1 MVSISSPRVSS
12 FIAIVLL
19 TIYLLLV
26 TSDENETFINP
37 DVQLVFLLIVG
48 TFIAIAAFNFAA
60 NEIKQTEGATSLFD
74 ISKKKL
80 ISIFL
85 FASFITIGYNGLIVI
100 LLEIFSGTEA
110 TRFGKILTF
119 VIVGF
124 LLIFP
129 FFQYIFLAKPGEGS
143 SIPAEFPIEKMLES
157 IRERVKSPFIAAVIA
172 YFLSYVIPYIIIYN
186 LVDRNFQ
193 LTIFL
198 IAIILPLI
206 SLGALAG
213 AGIGEDLIRLRLLR
227 KPIRDLKK
235 LGGPKINVR
244 ELKFEVGGFLLVII
258 AIQALVTT
266 AIFGI
271 FSIINALDIN
281 ERATVGITGPLL
293 FLTLFNKGR
302 GSTKEMKEVWSEGGF
317 KVDAFQIFLPIF
329 VFFGVILSSA
339 LEVLVSQ
346 PSGSGV
352 LSEAGLNEARIL
364 TVSILIIQNLVLI
377 STALLIY
384 RRPPEAAERRLIKEV
399 PKFYGDDT
407 TGYLYIYNKLTSD
420 SSVEN
425 LLLEINKIINK
436 DVSKAINFK
445 SILMESFT
453 TGSPQVQIAAAQV
466 TVTIT
471 KRMKKFE
478 VDYFE
483 LVNKAFNSEVIGS
496 RIYAVRAMSN
506 ILKFLEGQQK
516 EEAIIAFSEKINDP
530 DSVVSWDTSLAL
542 QRLIIE
548 EPEYRMFVL
557 AYIIRIF
564 LSTTHE
570 GSKNA
575 ITRFLNRIAKE
586 SDEIGTMAI
595 SILGTQ
601 LEQGK
606 TQHLDNLLQGIRAL
620 LRANSYLSEDLL
632 DVISIGIVNPDEKIR
647 KDYFMVL
654 TNLAEYGAG
663 RDKEVLNYIMSGV
676 NDESTKIQIL
686 AYEALAKDVIN
697 HPELI
702 DDIFVFLID
711 QFHVLADEAK
721 IGALDVLEA
730 IAKQDPSRHQELFNL
745 LKMYADTT
753 NPIVQADILK
763 VMAIIPLAT
772 PSLSEKIY
780 YIAEKNIKHQDEMV
794 RVNAIHAVGVG
805 VSSDSGLARAV
816 HRRISEARNDLSLRV
831 QLAAIEALGHV
842 AAASRQ
848 LSDNIF
854 EELKPLLNDDDWQ
867 VRLSTLNGLFVAS
880 KNRKDLNEQMVHI
893 TMIVLSDEDRTVR
906 SEAVDILNYLL
917 INHRPAAELFVNLIK
932 KEIRKK
938 GMSDEIRSTY
948 YQALESIASTRKL
961 LVSDILELLYS
972 DFENDDSAVRTS
984 INGAIKAS
992 VKKISTSKE
1001 QTPGIQKS
1009 LNKIMSQLLKAA
1021 NNSYPPIRRDA
1032 YSNIAEICAK
1042 VPNYKVAK
1050 RGRNAI
1056 ITAQRHEKD
1065 VGLLDFLETCRIKAK
1080 PPLSRL

>member
-12 FIAIVLL
+12 FIAIVLV

-26 TSDENETFINP
+26 TNDENGTYLNE
-37 DVQLVFLLIVG
+37 DVELVFLLVVG

-60 NEIKQTEGATSLFD
+60 NEIKQTEGASSLFD
-74 ISKKKL
+74 LSFRKL
-80 ISIFL
+80 FSIIL
-85 FASFITIGYNGLIVI
+85 FATFITIGYNGLIVI
-100 LLEIFSGTEA
+100 LLEIFAGSDA
-110 TRFGKILTF
+110 SQFGKVLTYI
-119 VIVGF
+119 IVGF

-143 SIPAEFPIEKMLES
+143 SIPAEFPIERMLES
-157 IRERVKSPFIAAVIA
+157 IRERVKSPFLTAIIA
-172 YFLSYVIPYIIIYN
+172 YFISYIIPYIIIYN
-186 LVDRNFQ
+186 LVDQNFQ

-198 IAIILPLI
+198 VAIILPLI

-227 KPIRDLKK
+227 KPIKDLKK
-235 LGGPKINVR
+235 LGMPKVNIR
-244 ELKFEVGGFLLVII
+244 ELKFDVGGFLLVVI

-271 FSIINALDIN
+271 FSIINALDSD
-281 ERATVGITGPLL
+281 RTVVGISVPLL

-352 LSEAGLNEARIL
+352 LADAGLNTAKVL
-364 TVSILIIQNLVLI
+364 TVSILVIQNLVLL

-384 RRPPEAAERRLIKEV
+384 RRPPGAAERRLIKEV

-420 SSVEN
+420 KSIEN

-436 DVSKAINFK
+436 DVSQALNFK
-445 SILMESFT
+445 SILVESFT
-453 TGSPQVQIAAAQV
+453 SGSPPVQIAASQV

-478 VDYFE
+478 EDYFE
-483 LVNKAFNSEVIGS
+483 LVNLAFNSEVIGA
-496 RIYAVRAMSN
+496 RIYAVRGMRN
-506 ILKFLEGQQK
+506 ILRYLEGQQK
-516 EEAIIAFSEKINDP
+516 EEAIIAFSERINDP

-542 QRLIIE
+542 QRLIID

-564 LSTTHE
+564 LNTTHE

-575 ITRFLNRIAKE
+575 VTRFLNRIAAE
-586 SDEIGTMAI
+586 SDEIGSMAI

-606 TQHLDNLLQGIRAL
+606 TKNLDNLLQGIRAL

-632 DVISIGIVNPDEKIR
+632 DTISMGIENPDEKIR
-647 KDYFMVL
+647 MDYFMVL

-663 RDKEVLNYIMSGV
+663 RDNDVLKFIMLGV

-686 AYEALAKDVIN
+686 AYEALAKDVVN

-702 DDIFVFLID
+702 DEIFGFLSD
-711 QFHVLADEAK
+711 KFHQLADDAK
-721 IGALDVLEA
+721 LGALDVLEA
-730 IAKQDPSRHQELFNL
+730 IVKQDANRHQEIYNL
-745 LKMYADTT
+745 LRMYADTT
-753 NPIVQADILK
+753 NPSVQADILK
-763 VMAIIPLAT
+763 VLAILPIET
-772 PSLSEKIY
+772 PGLSEKIY
-780 YIAEKNIKHQDEMV
+780 YIAEKEIKNSDEMV
-794 RVNAIHAVGVG
+794 RVNAIQAVGVA

-842 AAASRQ
+842 AASSRQ
-848 LSDNIF
+848 LSDSIF

-867 VRLSTLNGLFVAS
+867 VRLSTFNGLYAAS
-880 KNRKDLNEQMVHI
+880 KNRKDLNDQMVQI
-893 TMIVLSDEDRTVR
+893 TMVALSDDDRTVR
-906 SEAVDILNYLL
+906 SEALDVMNYILA
-917 INHRPAAELFVNLIK
+917 NHRPAADLFVTLVK
-932 KEIRKK
+932 KELRKK
-938 GMSDEIRSTY
+938 EVPDEIRAAMI
-948 YQALESIASTRKL
+948 QGLESIATTRKL
-961 LVSDILELLYS
+961 LINDILQSLYS
-972 DFENDDSAVRTS
+972 DFENDDTAVRIAVT
-984 INGAIKAS
+984 GALKAS
-992 VKKISTSKE
+992 VKKITSSRE
-1001 QTPGIQKS
+1001 PTPGIQKS
-1009 LNKIMSQLLKAA
+1009 LNKIVSQLLKAA
-1021 NNSYPPIRRDA
+1021 NNSHTGIRRDA
-1032 YSNIAEICAK
+1032 YSNIAEICANL
-1042 VPNYKVAK
+1042 PNFKVAK

-1056 ITAQRHEKD
+1056 TTALRHEKD
-1065 VGLLDFLETCRIKAK
+1065 VGLLEFLETCRIKAK
-1080 PPLSRL
+1080 PPLSNL